1 MTGPCHKKGGVMI
14 HGDLKI
20 ADFVQRNAFLQ
31 RIEGTLKQPFTAF
44 NYQVVFVVDFG
55 GDANPVWTLTDVAP
69 GFVVRAGRTK
79 TNDLTI
85 TMGPVVEAVDQQHLA
100 SLIGQSVASSLKAR
114 N

>member
-1 MTGPCHKKGGVMI
+1 MAGPCHKKGGVMI

-31 RIEGTLKQPFTAF
+31 RVPGTLTQPFTAF

-55 GDANPVWTLTDVAP
+55 GDANPVWTLTDVTP

-85 TMGPVVEAVDQQHLA
+85 TMGPVEGAVNEQHFA
-100 SLIGQSVASSLKAR
+100 TLIGQSVSSSLKAR
-114 N
+114 D